1 MGHLEKMPVLETFK
15 FEKTGVVFNRLTSID
30 CRLSVSFSYFCKEK
44 MAVRVVSVEFIQMY
58 TLVFTN
64 VMKN

>member
-1 MGHLEKMPVLETFK
+1 MGHLEKMPLLETFK
-15 FEKTGVVFNRLTSID
+15 LEKTGVVFNRLTSID
-30 CRLSVSFSYFCKEK
+30 CRFSVSFSYFCKEK
-44 MAVRVVSVEFIQMY
+44 MAIQVVSVEFIQMY